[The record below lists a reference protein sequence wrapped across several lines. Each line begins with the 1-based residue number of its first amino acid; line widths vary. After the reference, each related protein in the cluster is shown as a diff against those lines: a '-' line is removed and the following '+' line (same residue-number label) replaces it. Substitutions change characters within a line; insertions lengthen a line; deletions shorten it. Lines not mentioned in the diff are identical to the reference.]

1 MGQHDMH
8 ALSRNFDASIAHAG
22 WIMAFQLTRIICTTR
37 QRGNEMLPSCC
48 MHLKRSMG
56 WTSMHSSFAPPN
68 GVNFLRGGGSS
79 SVPALRTQSG
89 RRSMSSDSR
98 NAHKLVMSFAGH
110 VWSTV
115 LTIGKFAAIPYAGL
129 LIVLYAS
136 QRSILYQ
143 KPNVFAEPT
152 INGGRLVRLTAEQ
165 PLASNFL
172 DSEGAGEASRALVS
186 ALFFPP
192 KSPELPTIV
201 YFHGNA
207 DQIGWG
213 ASYIG
218 KVIHDLYGFGF
229 YGVEYPGYGT
239 SEGLKTCEESIYL
252 SSVQLVNHLQ
262 SPDGLNIPK
271 ERTIFVGQSVGSGV
285 AVELASRGLAGGM
298 LLISPFSSILAMA
311 RTSFPIISFGLRLL
325 PWLVRDKFDNLGK
338 ASKIDI
344 PTVVLH
350 GDEDEIVPYSQ
361 GAQLSKAIKGS
372 RLVTIEGGGHN
383 NLFGSR
389 FEQQVLDSIA
399 LLAKSTATVEQKKP

>member
-1 MGQHDMH
+1 M
-8 ALSRNFDASIAHAG
+8 SR
-22 WIMAFQLTRIICTTR
+22 
-37 QRGNEMLPSCC
+37 
-48 MHLKRSMG
+48 
-56 WTSMHSSFAPPN
+56 SSPHE
-68 GVNFLRGGGSS
+68 
-79 SVPALRTQSG
+79 Q
-89 RRSMSSDSR
+89 
-98 NAHKLVMSFAGH
+98 
-110 VWSTV
+110 
-115 LTIGKFAAIPYAGL
+115 IPYAGL

-152 INGGRLVRLTAEQ
+152 INGGRLVRLTAGKTLKTLFERR
-165 PLASNFL
+165 S
-172 DSEGAGEASRALVS
+172 VS
-186 ALFFPP
+186 SSSFSPVFPT
-192 KSPELPTIV
+192 KVTRGTVSTISGRNVTVFQLPTIV

-207 DQIGWG
+207 DQSGSNVERCQIGWG

-252 SSVQLVNHLQ
+252 SSVQ
-262 SPDGLNIPK
+262 
-271 ERTIFVGQSVGSGV
+271 
-285 AVELASRGLAGGM
+285 
-298 LLISPFSSILAMA
+298 
-311 RTSFPIISFGLRLL
+311 TSFPIISFGLRLL

-389 FEQQVLDSIA
+389 FEQQVERI
-399 LLAKSTATVEQKKP
+399 V